1 MRTDS
6 GTLSPLGAVAVYQH
20 ILIPLENSSTDPA
33 ILKHIRGL
41 ARLTG
46 ARLTLLHVAD
56 GFVAR
61 NQENL
66 GLDESEEMRVDRAYL
81 EECQAELVAEGFT
94 VDSLLACGEPSK
106 HIVEVAEREGCD
118 LIAMS
123 THGHRLI
130 GDIILGSVAS
140 EVRHK
145 TDIPV
150 LLVRAPQKA

>member
-1 MRTDS
+1 
-6 GTLSPLGAVAVYQH
+6 VYKH
-20 ILIPLENSSTDPA
+20 ILVPLENSAADET
-33 ILKHIRGL
+33 ILRHIRGL

-66 GLDESEEMRVDRAYL
+66 GLDESEEMRLDRVYL
-81 EECQAELVAEGFT
+81 ERRKTELADEGFA
-94 VDSLLACGEPSK
+94 VEAKLACGEPAN
-106 HIVEVAEREGCD
+106 HIVDLAEREACD

-130 GDIILGSVAS
+130 GDLILGSVAS
-140 EVRHK
+140 EVRHQ
-145 TDIPV
+145 TEIPV
-150 LLVRAPQKA
+150 LMVRVKKSG